1 MQSAD
6 LVKTITRDET
16 IESPS
21 IYYIHHLFIIHK
33 LQMGEAFTKVK
44 KKPMEYPLVIFT
56 ILKYFWYWRV
66 RGLTRY
72 SFSSFFQILITDE
85 FIN

>member
-44 KKPMEYPLVIFT
+44 KNDGVSVSFFLLYLSI
-56 ILKYFWYWRV
+56 V

-72 SFSSFFQILITDE
+72 SFSFLFFQILIKDE